1 MRRLLDPP
9 MSSNSVLSASA
20 LSNYFDTK
28 ISKIRSS
35 TSMAPSPLIAPR
47 LIADHLRTLRPTNDD
62 EIAELLRR
70 APPNQ
75 SKSDPAPT
83 WLVKRFGEQLTPV
96 LVRMCNASI
105 SSNHLPTNH
114 KTAIVTP
121 ILKKPTMDPLDPAS
135 YRPVSNLT
143 FVSKLVE
150 KIVNVRLSEFAD
162 QHTLLPHVQSAY
174 RPFHSTETAVAAVHN
189 DMIGALDRGEI
200 GALFLLDMSAAFD
213 TVDHSVL
220 LATMER
226 RFAVTDDALA
236 WISDFIHD
244 RSTDGARRRIRC
256 HVVFHRDPS
265 WDQEFSATTLGEWW
279 TSSIDIVRAIIS
291 TRMIWRP
298 SSMANCRMPRVSRR
312 PWPN

>member
-1 MRRLLDPP
+1 

-35 TSMAPSPLIAPR
+35 TSMAPPPLIAPR

-70 APPNQ
+70 APPKQ
-75 SKSDPAPT
+75 CKSDPAPT

-114 KTAIVTP
+114 KAAIVTP
-121 ILKKPTMDPLDPAS
+121 ILKKPTMDSLDPAS

-200 GALFLLDMSAAFD
+200 GALVLLDMFAAFD

-220 LATMER
+220 QWNVGSPSQMMRWRGYRTSSTIDHKR
-226 RFAVTDDALA
+226 CTS
-236 WISDFIHD
+236 SDQCPNLLW
-244 RSTDGARRRIRC
+244 C

-265 WDQEFSATTLGEWW
+265 WDQEFSATTPREWW
-279 TSSIDIVRAIIS
+279 TSSIDTVRAIIS

-298 SSMANCRMPRVSRR
+298 SSMANCRMPHVSRR